1 MKKKAKKAIGKATR
15 ASVRKE
21 MAKPRMSKSARE
33 GVFHLAAVQTMEL
46 RFAREPSKK

>member
-1 MKKKAKKAIGKATR
+1 MKKKAKRKFDEATR

-33 GVFHLAAVQTMEL
+33 EEINL
-46 RFAREPSKK
+46 RRANRSGSAKNEQ